1 MRRKGIGLTITCAV
15 LAIALAVVLA
25 ACYFTLKYF
34 VVVDW
39 QLFPRNQDC
48 LLYTSDAADD

>member
-34 VVVDW
+34 VVVD
-39 QLFPRNQDC
+39 
-48 LLYTSDAADD
+48 